1 MGYLWVIYGKTYNK
15 QRNKIG
21 ANVIQRGLMRI
32 KLIEYR
38 NRMERGFTQIKRM
51 YTD

>member
-21 ANVIQRGLMRI
+21 ANVVHRGLMRI
-32 KLIEYR
+32 NPAGYSQPESSGLYKEARCFI
-38 NRMERGFTQIKRM
+38 I
-51 YTD
+51 